1 MGDVDPKVAQSFGS
15 ELQNALAALKR
26 WEENCART
34 QEDYKNTHQTTISEA
49 IKESEA
55 ARNTQ
60 LSNFPSQKPKPR
72 FDLTQKKP
80 MSQASAKELG
90 MTGGIEEKKKKCDE
104 AIAQIKKTI
113 ERLNNARVAGVV
125 TANQMRVGVR
135 SKPKFITTMVET
147 VSRGEMLLVLE
158 KKGDWFRVRSSSGK
172 EGWVAKH
179 DISEALPVEINSEP
193 GTAKKL
199 TPHQQEEYDKMS
211 GAPADTIMR

>member
-1 MGDVDPKVAQSFGS
+1 MGGVDPTVAQSFGT
-15 ELQNALAALKR
+15 ELQNAIAALKR
-26 WEENCART
+26 WEENCAQT

-113 ERLNNARVAGVV
+113 ERLNNARVSGVV
-125 TANQMRVGVR
+125 TANQMRVGIR
-135 SKPKFITTMVET
+135 SNPKFITTMVET

-179 DISEALPVEINSEP
+179 DISQALPVEINSEP

>member
-26 WEENCART
+26 WEENCAQA

-113 ERLNNARVAGVV
+113 ERLNNARVSGVV

-158 KKGDWFRVRSSSGK
+158 KKGAWFRVRSSSGK

-179 DISEALPVEINSEP
+179 DISQALPVEINSEP

>member
-26 WEENCART
+26 WEENCAQT

-80 MSQASAKELG
+80 MSQATAKELG
-90 MTGGIEEKKKKCDE
+90 MTGGIEQKKKKCDE
-104 AIAQIKKTI
+104 TIEKIKKTI
-113 ERLNNARVAGVV
+113 ERLNNARVSGVV

-179 DISEALPVEINSEP
+179 DISQALPVEINSEP

-199 TPHQQEEYDKMS
+199 TPHQQEDYDKMS

>member
-26 WEENCART
+26 WEENCAQT

-80 MSQASAKELG
+80 MSRASAKELG

-113 ERLNNARVAGVV
+113 ERLNNARVSGVV

-179 DISEALPVEINSEP
+179 DISQALPVEINSEP

-199 TPHQQEEYDKMS
+199 TPHQQEDYDKMS

>member
-26 WEENCART
+26 WEENCAQT

-90 MTGGIEEKKKKCDE
+90 MTGGIEEKKKKCDD

-113 ERLNNARVAGVV
+113 ERLNNARVSGVV
-125 TANQMRVGVR
+125 TANQMHVGVR

>member
-26 WEENCART
+26 WEENCAQT

>member
-26 WEENCART
+26 WEENCAQA

-90 MTGGIEEKKKKCDE
+90 MTGGIKEKKKKCDE
-104 AIAQIKKTI
+104 AIALIKKTI
-113 ERLNNARVAGVV
+113 ERLNNARVSGVV

>member
-26 WEENCART
+26 WEENCSQT

-113 ERLNNARVAGVV
+113 ERLNKARVSGVV

-135 SKPKFITTMVET
+135 SNPKFITTMVET

-158 KKGDWFRVRSSSGK
+158 KKGDWFKVRSSSGK

-179 DISEALPVEINSEP
+179 DISQALPVEINSNP
-193 GTAKKL
+193 GTPNTL
-199 TPHQQEEYDKMS
+199 TPQQREENDRLV
-211 GAPADTIMR
+211 GAPMDTVIR